1 MEDNENL
8 NPENDSEELAWIKN
22 LQRNSWEPEVII
34 SGISLAF
41 IFAFPAQ
48 VFEFG
53 VKLTQEFGLEFTGA
67 YLVLIYL
74 SMILSVFKIFF
85 SIHLILR
92 FIWAGLLGLSYAF
105 PKGVINENLFKIS
118 REYDYKK
125 PTEWVL
131 MLEKTCSMA
140 FGFPIMTGMIFF
152 IFTLYLGLLLFFY
165 WFFDLNFFLIYLIF
179 LFTLIIFGLIPALTK
194 KNKLKNLF
202 STSLFSTIQ
211 ATYQSNLGKWKIN
224 IYLFLIMLLT
234 TPLVISDLKGFFN
247 YANSANLDQS
257 QLDWPDES
265 MYFEDKK
272 DPEKRF
278 SRALMPSQE
287 IAGETTNILLAH
299 YEEDFKNFDKIV
311 QKSNT
316 LPDSLGWSSLE
327 KTQDLYRIYLNDSL
341 ISSKNSTWRK
351 ISHGSSKQRAFQF
364 VFDIRNLNPGVHEIR
379 IEKLIFLYPFG
390 FSEPEIKHR
399 KNWAKFSFIKVTS

>member
-1 MEDNENL
+1 MEINETP
-8 NPENDSEELAWIKN
+8 NPEDSSEELAWIKN

-53 VKLTQEFGLEFTGA
+53 VKLTQDFGLEFTGA
-67 YLVLIYL
+67 FLVLVYL

-85 SIHLILR
+85 SIHLLLR
-92 FIWAGLLGLSYAF
+92 FVWAGLLGLSYAF
-105 PKGVINENLFKIS
+105 PKGVINDNLFKSS
-118 REYDYKK
+118 RGYNYKK

-131 MLEKTCSMA
+131 ILEKTCSMA
-140 FGFPIMTGMIFF
+140 FGFPIMTGMIFL
-152 IFTLYLGLLLFFY
+152 IFTLYLSFLLFLY

-179 LFTLIIFGLIPALTK
+179 LLTLMIFGLISALTK
-194 KNKLKNLF
+194 KNKLKNVF
-202 STSLFSTIQ
+202 TTSLFSTIQ
-211 ATYQSNLGKWKIN
+211 AIYQSNLGKWRIN
-224 IYLFLIMLLT
+224 IYLILIMLLT
-234 TPLVISDLKGFFN
+234 APLIISDLKGFFN
-247 YANSANLDQS
+247 FANSANLNQD

-278 SRALMPSQE
+278 SRALMPSHE
-287 IAGETTNILLAH
+287 ITGETTNILFAH

-311 QKSNT
+311 KAQNT
-316 LPDSLGWSSLE
+316 LPDSLGWPSLE

-341 ISSKNSTWRK
+341 ITSKNSTWRK
-351 ISHGSSKQRAFQF
+351 ISHGSSNQRAFQF
-364 VFDIRNLNPGVHEIR
+364 VFDIKNLNPGVHEIR

>member
-1 MEDNENL
+1 VENYE
-8 NPENDSEELAWIKN
+8 NPNAENSSEELAWIKN

-53 VKLTQEFGLEFTGA
+53 VKLTQDFGLEFTGA
-67 YLVLIYL
+67 FLVLVYL

-85 SIHLILR
+85 SIHLLLR
-92 FIWAGLLGLSYAF
+92 FVWAGLLGLSYAF
-105 PKGVINENLFKIS
+105 PKGVINENLFKNS
-118 REYDYKK
+118 MEYKYKK

-131 MLEKTCSMA
+131 ILEKTCSMA
-140 FGFPIMTGMIFF
+140 FGFPIMTGMIFL
-152 IFTLYLGLLLFFY
+152 IFTFYLGLLLFFY
-165 WFFDLNFFLIYLIF
+165 WFFDLNFFLIYLLF
-179 LFTLIIFGLIPALTK
+179 LLTLIIFGLISALTK

-234 TPLVISDLKGFFN
+234 APLIASDLKGFFSF
-247 YANSANLDQS
+247 ANSASLDQS

-278 SRALMPSQE
+278 PRALMPSYE
-287 IAGETTNILLAH
+287 ITGENTNILLAH

-311 QKSNT
+311 KSQNT
-316 LPDSLGWSSLE
+316 LPDSLGWPSLE

-341 ISSKNSTWRK
+341 VSAKNSTWRK
-351 ISHGSSKQRAFQF
+351 ISHGPSKQRAFQF
-364 VFDIRNLNPGVHEIR
+364 VLDIKNLNPGVHEIR
-379 IEKLIFLYPFG
+379 IEKLILLYPFG
-390 FSEPEIKHR
+390 FSQPEIRHKE
-399 KNWAKFSFIKVTS
+399 NWAKFSFIKVS